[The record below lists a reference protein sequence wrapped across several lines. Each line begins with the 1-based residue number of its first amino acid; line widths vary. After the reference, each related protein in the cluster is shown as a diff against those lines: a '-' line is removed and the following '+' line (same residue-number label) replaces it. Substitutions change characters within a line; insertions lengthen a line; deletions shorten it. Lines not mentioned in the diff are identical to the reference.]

1 MNTDNTELQI
11 DEEKLYPLYKPWEKP
26 SRHREGANI
35 VEGRRGSRLIVPH
48 RIREQVSAWRAEE
61 YAGVSETSRQL
72 LVHWF
77 GGEHR
82 INEQPFRYYF
92 CQQEAIETLI
102 YLYEVLRIHKVSD
115 LLNKY
120 QKNLLLPIDIDPA
133 VGIDP
138 AEDAW
143 AKYAFKLATGT
154 GKTKCMSLAVVWSYF
169 HAMREPD
176 STLTTRFLVIAPG
189 LTVYERLLDDFGD
202 GKIFRD
208 DPLIPPAW
216 EKDWHLNVVL
226 GNEPAGAGTGV
237 LYLTNIQKLYPKRQ
251 RTAELYRDF
260 VGPTVKPSKSI
271 DIQEVLRERISQEQ
285 RLMVLNDE
293 AHHVWHP
300 DLAWSKA
307 ITFFHETCR
316 ERHGTGLVAQLD
328 FSATPKDQKG
338 DYFNHIICDTPLG
351 EAVDAGIVKVPIIG
365 KDKEGDLEPAPAI
378 DAAQKYRQ
386 HLEFGYNLWA
396 QSIESWEEMLEKL
409 PADRQEKVPPQ
420 PVLFVMCEDTQSAD
434 NIANALD
441 TDPFFEK
448 LNGRTLN
455 LHTNLKLKRN
465 KHGEFVTDETKI
477 NDADMKILR
486 TLSRSLDSNT
496 NPYACIVS
504 VLMLREGWDVKSVN
518 TIIALR
524 PFTAGSE
531 ILPEQTLG
539 RGLRR
544 IAPAGSDD
552 VPFERVAVLDHPK
565 FASLYKEALG
575 REGLSPIIKP
585 ISDIQSYTVYIYP
598 DPEKNSG
605 DLEIEF
611 PQITDAYQED
621 PFALEAISKEDVK
634 AKCEGMEKLKLSEVS
649 TTIEY
654 TGEHMLT
661 GEIVEQM
668 TMIRTL
674 LQNGMTAITYFI
686 KQLEYTLKLKSLLFP
701 TIAPLLEYFIT
712 ELLFDEIVG
721 LNDPRLIQR
730 LSDQD
735 VAQRIQDVFTPLIAD
750 NIIQTETREI
760 QDDTLIQL
768 SDWIPYQFTATT
780 RRPAIK
786 AKRTLFNLVPC
797 HSLFEA
803 AFARWLDNATDVT
816 AFAKNQGHEA
826 LNIDYLD
833 TMGRL
838 CRYIPD
844 FFVRLESGDYLLV
857 ETKGYP
863 DGNAEE
869 KAKAAIA
876 WCQSASQVGIG
887 WKYLFVKQQT
897 WKSFAGNSIA
907 DLIAT
912 IQQNLFTEGENN
924 I

>member
-1 MNTDNTELQI
+1 MFLVAI
-11 DEEKLYPLYKPWEKP
+11 RKSP
-26 SRHREGANI
+26 SA
-35 VEGRRGSRLIVPH
+35 
-48 RIREQVSAWRAEE
+48 
-61 YAGVSETSRQL
+61 
-72 LVHWF
+72 
-77 GGEHR
+77 
-82 INEQPFRYYF
+82 
-92 CQQEAIETLI
+92 
-102 YLYEVLRIHKVSD
+102 LYEVQRIHKVSD
-115 LLNKY
+115 LLKSYHN
-120 QKNLLLPIDIDPA
+120 NAMA
-133 VGIDP
+133 VFGIAP
-138 AEDAW
+138 TEDVW

-169 HAMREPD
+169 HALREPG
-176 STLTTRFLVIAPG
+176 SKLTTRFLVIAPG
-189 LTVYERLLDDFGD
+189 LTVYERLLEDFAG
-202 GKIFRD
+202 GKIFRE

-226 GNEPAGAGTGV
+226 GNEPAGAGIGV
-237 LYLTNIQKLYPKRQ
+237 LYLTNIQKLYPKGQ
-251 RTAELYRDF
+251 RTAKTYRDF

-271 DIQEVLRERISQEQ
+271 DIQEVLRDRISQEQ

-300 DLAWSKA
+300 DLAWSRA
-307 ITFFHETCR
+307 ITFFHETCQ
-316 ERHGTGLVAQLD
+316 ERHGIGLVAQLD
-328 FSATPKDQKG
+328 FSATPKDQNG

-351 EAVDAGIVKVPIIG
+351 EAVDGGIVKVPIIG
-365 KDKEGDLEPAPAI
+365 KEKEGDLEPAPAI

-386 HLEFGYNLWA
+386 HLELGYNLWA
-396 QSIESWEEMLEKL
+396 HSIEGWEEMLEKL
-409 PADRQEKVPPQ
+409 PAGRQKKVPPQ
-420 PVLFVMCEDTQSAD
+420 PVLFVMCEDTRSAD
-434 NIANALD
+434 NIANALN

-448 LNGRTLN
+448 LNGKTLN

-465 KHGEFVTDETKI
+465 RRGDFITDETKI
-477 NDADMKILR
+477 SDADLKILR
-486 TLSRSLDSNT
+486 QLSRSLDSNT

-565 FASLYKEALG
+565 FASLYEEALG
-575 REGLSPIIKP
+575 QEGVSPIIRP
-585 ISDIQSYTVYIYP
+585 AGDIHSYIVYIYP
-598 DPEKNSG
+598 DPEKNG
-605 DLEIEF
+605 DLEIEL
-611 PQITDAYQED
+611 PQITDAYHEN
-621 PFALEAISKEDVK
+621 PFALDALDKEDVK
-634 AKCEGMEKLKLSEVS
+634 TKCEGMEKLKLNEVS

-661 GEIVEQM
+661 GEIVEEM
-668 TMIRTL
+668 TMMRTL

-686 KQLEYTLKLKSLLFP
+686 KQLEYTLGLNSLLFP

-712 ELLFDEIVG
+712 ELLYDEIVG

-730 LSDQD
+730 LSDTD
-735 VAQRIQDVFTPLIAD
+735 VAQRIQDVFIPLIAD
-750 NIIQTETREI
+750 HIIQTEPREI
-760 QDDTLIQL
+760 HDDTLIQL
-768 SDWIPYQFTATT
+768 SDWIPYQFTATAK
-780 RRPAIK
+780 RPATK
-786 AKRTLFNLVPC
+786 AMKTLFNLVPC

-803 AFARWLDNATDVT
+803 EFARWLDHAADVS
-816 AFAKNQGHEA
+816 AFAKNQGPEA

-833 TMGRL
+833 AMGRL
-838 CRYIPD
+838 SRYIPD
-844 FFVRLESGDYLLV
+844 FFVRLQSGDYLLV

-869 KAKAAIA
+869 KAKSAVA
-876 WCQSASQVGIG
+876 WCRSATQLGIN
-887 WKYLFVKQQT
+887 WQYLFVKQQIWNEFT
-897 WKSFAGNSIA
+897 GNSIA

-912 IQQNLFTEGENN
+912 IQQNLFTEGKNN